1 MEPEGSL
8 PHSQDP
14 ATCPYSEPDQ
24 PSPKSHVPF
33 LFLMLYQRIS
43 PTPKQL
49 WMYGIMAI
57 FLRWRVLSTSPNPQ
71 AGWPPLVGCPRP
83 LIQYV
88 RSYPP
93 YWMGIIGIGTRYG
106 LDGPGINYRLGRDF
120 PHPFRPILRPTQP
133 PVQWVSGLCPGDKSA
148 RSVALTAHPLLV
160 SRLRVSK
167 GQYSSMC
174 LHGLV

>member
-8 PHSQDP
+8 PHSQEP
-14 ATCPYSEPDQ
+14 AICPYSEPDQ
-24 PSPKSHVPF
+24 SSPKSHVPF
-33 LFLMLYQRIS
+33 PLLRLYQRIS

-71 AGWPPLVGCPRP
+71 AGWPPLVGCPQP

-93 YWMGIIGIGTRYG
+93 YWVGRNSLVGIGTRYG
-106 LDGPGINYRLGRDF
+106 LDGPGIESRWRLDFLHPSRPAPGAHLAFYTRDTGSF
-120 PHPFRPILRPTQP
+120 PGVELPR
-133 PVQWVSGLCPGDKSA
+133 
-148 RSVALTAHPLLV
+148 RSVDHPPP
-160 SRLRVSK
+160 SNAEGKERL
-167 GQYSSMC
+167 
-174 LHGLV
+174 